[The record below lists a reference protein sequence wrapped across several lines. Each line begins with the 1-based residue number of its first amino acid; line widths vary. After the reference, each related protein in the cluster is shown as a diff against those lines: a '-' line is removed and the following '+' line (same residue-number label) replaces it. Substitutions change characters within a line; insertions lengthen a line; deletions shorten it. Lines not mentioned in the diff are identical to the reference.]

1 MSKSAIK
8 DSIQSDQIK
17 YLKEGNKE
25 DSSTLRYA
33 LSFINKEEKDKNI
46 VLNDSEVIKVLKSM
60 IKRNKDS
67 YDQFMNA
74 SRQELA
80 DKEKKEMDLL
90 STYLPEVLGE
100 VETEEIVKK
109 IITELD
115 ITSIK
120 EMGKAM
126 GMIKNNHGDTVD
138 MSLVSKF
145 IKKLLMKKLGA
156 DVIHTI

>member
-25 DSSTLRYA
+25 DSSTLRFA

-109 IITELD
+109 IITELG

-126 GMIKNNHGDTVD
+126 GMIKNNHGDIVD
-138 MSLVSKF
+138 MSLVSRF
-145 IKKLLMKKLGA
+145 IKKLLS
-156 DVIHTI
+156 

>member
-1 MSKSAIK
+1 MLKSAIK

-25 DSSTLRYA
+25 DSSTLRFA

-74 SRQELA
+74 GRQELA

-109 IITELD
+109 IITELG

-126 GMIKNNHGDTVD
+126 GMIKNNHGDNVD

-145 IKKLLMKKLGA
+145 IKKLLN
-156 DVIHTI
+156 

>member
-25 DSSTLRYA
+25 DSSTLRFA

-126 GMIKNNHGDTVD
+126 GMIKNNHGDTGD

-145 IKKLLMKKLGA
+145 IKKLLS
-156 DVIHTI
+156 

>member
-1 MSKSAIK
+1 MLKSAIK

-25 DSSTLRYA
+25 DSSTLRFA

-109 IITELD
+109 IITELG

-138 MSLVSKF
+138 MSLVSTF
-145 IKKLLMKKLGA
+145 IKKLLS
-156 DVIHTI
+156 

>member
-17 YLKEGNKE
+17 FLKEGNKE
-25 DSSTLRYA
+25 DSSTLRFA

-109 IITELD
+109 IITELG

-145 IKKLLMKKLGA
+145 IKKLLS
-156 DVIHTI
+156 

>member
-145 IKKLLMKKLGA
+145 IKKLLN
-156 DVIHTI
+156 

>member
-1 MSKSAIK
+1 MLKSAIK

-25 DSSTLRYA
+25 DSSTLRFA

-67 YDQFMNA
+67 YDQFLNA

-109 IITELD
+109 IITELG

-138 MSLVSKF
+138 MSLVSTF
-145 IKKLLMKKLGA
+145 IKKLLS
-156 DVIHTI
+156 

>member
-90 STYLPEVLGE
+90 GTYLPEVLGE

-138 MSLVSKF
+138 MSLVSTF
-145 IKKLLMKKLGA
+145 IKKLLS
-156 DVIHTI
+156 

>member
-25 DSSTLRYA
+25 DSSTLRFA

-126 GMIKNNHGDTVD
+126 GKIKNNHGDIVD
-138 MSLVSKF
+138 MSLVSTF
-145 IKKLLMKKLGA
+145 IKKLLS
-156 DVIHTI
+156 